1 MRRFAIVGA
10 VMLSAAGFV
19 GAASAAD
26 LPAATYTK
34 APSSVDPAYN
44 WSGFYVGIE
53 GGGAWGRSQHYYNDP
68 AGPALIG
75 LAVTSGIDANGGLVG
90 GTFGYNFQSSNNII
104 IGFETDMSWINNKGT
119 AGYIAPFAPLT
130 NTAEASQSWLYTVR
144 GRLGFAWNRWM
155 IFGTGGVAFT
165 DEGMQI
171 CSVTFGCGSQSKIVA
186 GWTAGGGVE
195 YAFAGNWSA
204 KLEYLHNDFG
214 SQYFART
221 VDSGGGFFHAHDVTL
236 TNDIVRAGV
245 NYKFG
250 WDGAVV
256 AKY

>member
-1 MRRFAIVGA
+1 MRCAAVIGAGLLLTVG
-10 VMLSAAGFV
+10 LTNS
-19 GAASAAD
+19 ASAAD
-26 LPAATYTK
+26 LAAAPYMK
-34 APSSVDPAYN
+34 APAIVDPAYN

-53 GGGAWGRSQHYYNDP
+53 GGGVWGRSQHYYNDP

-75 LAVTSGIDANGGLVG
+75 LPVTSGINADGGLVG
-90 GTFGYNFQSSNNII
+90 GTFGYNYQAGNVVV
-104 IGFETDMSWINNKGT
+104 GFETDVSWMNNKGT

-130 NTAEASQSWLYTVR
+130 NTAQASQDWLYTAR

-165 DEGMQI
+165 DEGMQL
-171 CSVTFGCGSQSKIVA
+171 CNVAFGCGSQSKTVT
-186 GWTAGGGVE
+186 GWTAGIGVE
-195 YAFAGNWSA
+195 YAFASNWSA

-221 VDSGGGFFHAHDVTL
+221 LDSGGGEFHAHNVTL

-250 WDGAVV
+250 WGGPVV